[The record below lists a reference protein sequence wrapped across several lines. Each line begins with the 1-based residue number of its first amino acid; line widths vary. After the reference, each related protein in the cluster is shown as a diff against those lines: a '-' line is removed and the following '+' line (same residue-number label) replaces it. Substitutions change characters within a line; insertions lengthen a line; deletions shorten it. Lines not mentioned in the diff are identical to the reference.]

1 MAEAEASLVASEAEE
16 ASVVSEA
23 VLSEAVVLAEDSN
36 HSLFNLF
43 QRSKQKN
50 INHLKHLEK

>member
-1 MAEAEASLVASEAEE
+1 VEASLVASEAEE

-36 HSLFNLF
+36 PFRFNLC
-43 QRSKQKN
+43 
-50 INHLKHLEK
+50 